1 MKKILAIIFSILFIA
16 FGFALRESGKD
27 HQKLELKNA
36 IKEYENASTRSEKI
50 RDELINQ
57 KNLNNNETDKLKD
70 LEQRHKDLLKQ
81 FDEYKSKYPQN
92 TIEEIKK
99 MESENKVYS
108 NKVSELEKNISKLN
122 EKVVTQQQAVLKSSS
137 NEENPSNPSNSSS
150 SRNSNK
156 TEISS
161 NVSNSGSSRNSN
173 KVRSSSNT
181 SNVSN
186 SGNSSNSESSSN
198 TSSSSESSEIVYAN
212 GGRYKSSIY
221 HSSPSAHN
229 MEGAIA
235 MSKSE
240 AISRGYVAC
249 KRCY

>member
-99 MESENKVYS
+99 MESENEVYS

-156 TEISS
+156 VGSSS

-173 KVRSSSNT
+173 KVRSSRNT
-181 SNVSN
+181 SNV
-186 SGNSSNSESSSN
+186 SNSESSSN

>member
-137 NEENPSNPSNSSS
+137 NEENPSNSSNSSS

-156 TEISS
+156 VGSSS

-173 KVRSSSNT
+173 KVRSSRNT
-181 SNVSN
+181 SNV
-186 SGNSSNSESSSN
+186 SNSESSSN

>member
-137 NEENPSNPSNSSS
+137 NEENPSNSSNSSS

-156 TEISS
+156 VGSSS

-173 KVRSSSNT
+173 KVRSSRNT
-181 SNVSN
+181 SNV
-186 SGNSSNSESSSN
+186 SNSESSSN
-198 TSSSSESSEIVYAN
+198 TSNSSESSEIVYAN